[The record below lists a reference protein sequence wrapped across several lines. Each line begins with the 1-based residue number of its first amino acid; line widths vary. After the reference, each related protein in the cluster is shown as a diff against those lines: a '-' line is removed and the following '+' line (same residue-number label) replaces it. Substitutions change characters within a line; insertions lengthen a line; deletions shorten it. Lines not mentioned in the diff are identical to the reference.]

1 MKIMDEIATEI
12 SDHALVSECL
22 NGDQQAWTQL
32 LDRHKRL
39 IYASTARFGFDAQDR
54 HDVFQAVCVQI
65 LKSLHSLR
73 NVSSLRHWVLTISL
87 RQCYVLLKRK
97 RAERGQELDETARG
111 VQDHRPHTIQIY
123 LAAERAEKLREAME
137 ELPDRCRLLLE
148 LLFFSE
154 EKTSYS
160 ELGGRLGL
168 SKDTIGSVRLRCL
181 DKLRKILQDK
191 GF

>member
-1 MKIMDEIATEI
+1 MSETAIDI
-12 SDHALVSECL
+12 SDHALVTECV
-22 NGDQQAWTQL
+22 NGNQQAWTQL
-32 LDRHKRL
+32 LDRYKRM
-39 IYASTARFGFDAQDR
+39 IYASTVRFGFDAQDR
-54 HDVFQAVCVQI
+54 HDIFQAVCVEI

-73 NVSSLRHWVLTISL
+73 SASSLRHWMLTITL
-87 RQCYVLLKRK
+87 RQCYLLLKRK
-97 RAERGQELDETARG
+97 RAERGQEPDETALTLE
-111 VQDHRPHTIQIY
+111 DHRPHTMQIY

-137 ELPDRCRLLLE
+137 ELPERCRSLLQ

-154 EKTSYS
+154 ERASYS

-181 DKLRKILQDK
+181 DKLRKILADK

>member
-1 MKIMDEIATEI
+1 MNEIATEI

-54 HDVFQAVCVQI
+54 HDVFQAVCVEI
-65 LKSLHSLR
+65 LKNLHSLR
-73 NVSSLRHWVLTISL
+73 NVSSLRHWILTISL
-87 RQCYVLLKRK
+87 RQCYALLKRK
-97 RAERGQELDETARG
+97 RAERGQEPDETARG
-111 VQDHRPHTIQIY
+111 VEDHRP
-123 LAAERAEKLREAME
+123 EKLREAME

>member
-1 MKIMDEIATEI
+1 MNETATDI
-12 SDHALVSECL
+12 SDHALVAECL
-22 NGDQQAWTQL
+22 SGNQEAWTQL
-32 LDRHKRL
+32 LDRYKRL
-39 IYASTARFGFDAQDR
+39 IYASTGRYGFDAQDR
-54 HDVFQAVCVQI
+54 HDVFQGVCVEI

-73 NVSSLRHWVLTISL
+73 NISSLRHWVLTITL

-97 RAERGQELDETARG
+97 RAERAQEPDETARE
-111 VQDHRPHTIQIY
+111 VEDHRPNTMQIY

-137 ELPDRCRLLLE
+137 ELPQRCRMLLE

-154 EKTSYS
+154 KTSYS
-160 ELGGRLGL
+160 ELGSRLGL

-181 DKLRKILQDK
+181 DKLRKILEDK

>member
-1 MKIMDEIATEI
+1 MNETATDI
-12 SDHALVSECL
+12 SDQALVSECL
-22 NGDQQAWTQL
+22 SGNQEAWTQL
-32 LDRHKRL
+32 LDRYKRL

-54 HDVFQAVCVQI
+54 HDVFQGVCVQI
-65 LKSLHSLR
+65 LKNLHSLR

-137 ELPDRCRLLLE
+137 ELPDRCRLLQ
-148 LLFFSE
+148 
-154 EKTSYS
+154 
-160 ELGGRLGL
+160 
-168 SKDTIGSVRLRCL
+168 
-181 DKLRKILQDK
+181 QDITLAERDR
-191 GF
+191 

>member
-1 MKIMDEIATEI
+1 MNETATDI
-12 SDHALVSECL
+12 SDHALVAECL
-22 NGDQQAWTQL
+22 SGNQEAWTQL
-32 LDRHKRL
+32 LDRYKRL
-39 IYASTARFGFDAQDR
+39 IYASTGRYGFDAQDR
-54 HDVFQAVCVQI
+54 HDVFQAVCVEI

-73 NVSSLRHWVLTISL
+73 NVSSLRHWILTITL
-87 RQCYVLLKRK
+87 RQSYVLLKRK
-97 RAERGQELDETARG
+97 RAERGQEPDETVRG
-111 VQDHRPHTIQIY
+111 LEDHRPHTIQIY

-137 ELPDRCRLLLE
+137 ELPQRCRMLLE

-160 ELGGRLGL
+160 ELGTRLCL

-181 DKLRKILQDK
+181 DKLRKILEDK